1 MRKDVEEITRGCPEC
16 NTRGSSRGE
25 RKSLLQPVERVGV
38 DFTDMMK
45 IKDGNSRILV
55 MIDHATKFVI
65 VKAAQ
70 NG

>member
-1 MRKDVEEITRGCPEC
+1 MLKK
-16 NTRGSSRGE
+16 SSEVAQSATQEDRTGGE
-25 RKSLLQPVERVGV
+25 RRPFLQPVERVRI

-45 IKDGNSRILV
+45 VKDGNSKILM

-65 VKAAQ
+65 VKATQ